1 MITLLEMEP
10 ILHVYNLSKT
20 IAGKQLFENTS
31 FDVYPEDCI
40 GLLGPNGCGKTTLFS
55 ILLGK
60 ERPNMGDVEKKEGL
74 QIRCL
79 EQDPVYP
86 TDTTILDFF
95 TRTAQT
101 ESIHQQMNYFKQQ
114 LEDPT
119 IYESSRHQEILEEL
133 RKLQIRTSKSSGI
146 AQLETARD
154 LLKELGFQD
163 ITADTSMKNL
173 SGGERQKIAL
183 AAVLSQPQNCDLLL
197 LDEPTNHLDIE
208 TIEWLEQKI
217 ADIPCA
223 VIIISHDR
231 YLLAD
236 LVDRVFEFRGTHL
249 ELYDAT
255 YEEYEEQ
262 KKIREH
268 IKQQEYQK
276 ASIEMKRQLAAIKKI
291 TRRNRYNI
299 QINSRMKQVEKL
311 KRVENPILKNY
322 LLRFHFKTAFKSGK
336 NIADGI
342 GLSKYFGEK
351 RILSNASFEIL
362 AGQKIGLIGPNG
374 CGKTTFLKM
383 LTKEESYNQG
393 KIHLSQGVKWGYFDQ
408 GHLSIN
414 LENTLL
420 EEILRDHKDL
430 EEDDAKA
437 LLGQFNFKGTMMYN
451 KAGQISGGERARL
464 AFLRLIME
472 PYNLLLLDEP
482 TNHMDIES
490 KTAIETALN
499 SYNGTVIVVSHDRKF
514 LDTVTDTIFFMKDAD
529 IKTYTGNYTM
539 FRLQRQ
545 KELTDYTNKD
555 LAYLSSSR
563 LSKYVVTKGF
573 TIWTIK
579 KKHTIGE
586 EIYIGDHNRNLY
598 EWAIKGG
605 LLKEV

>member
-1 MITLLEMEP
+1 MITLLDMET

-20 IAGKQLFENTS
+20 IAGKQLFENAS

-40 GLLGPNGCGKTTLFS
+40 GLLGPNGCGKTTLLN
-55 ILLGK
+55 ILLEK
-60 ERPNMGDVEKKEGL
+60 EHPNVGDVEKKEGL

-79 EQDPVYP
+79 EQDPIYP
-86 TDTTILDFF
+86 TDTTLLDFF

-114 LEDPT
+114 LEDPA
-119 IYESSRHQEILEEL
+119 IYESSRHQEILEEI

-146 AQLETARD
+146 AQFETARD
-154 LLKELGFQD
+154 LLIELGFQD

-183 AAVLSQPQNCDLLL
+183 SSVLSQPQNCDLLL

-231 YLLAD
+231 YLLSD
-236 LVDRVFEFRGTHL
+236 LIDRVFEFRGTHL

-299 QINSRMKQVEKL
+299 QINSRIKQVEKL
-311 KRVENPILKNY
+311 KRIENPILKNY

-351 RILSNASFEIL
+351 KILSNACFEIF

-393 KIHLSQGVKWGYFDQ
+393 KINLSQGVKWGYFDQ
-408 GHLSIN
+408 GHLSLN

-420 EEILRDHKDL
+420 NEILRDHKDL

-451 KAGQISGGERARL
+451 KVGQISGGERARL

-514 LDTVTDTIFFMKDAD
+514 LDTVTDTIFFIKDAD

-555 LAYLSSSR
+555 LAYLSSSK

-586 EIYIGDHNRNLY
+586 EIYIGDHNRDIY

>member
-1 MITLLEMEP
+1 
-10 ILHVYNLSKT
+10 VYDLSKA

-31 FDVYPEDCI
+31 FDVYSEDCI
-40 GLLGPNGCGKTTLFS
+40 GLLGSNGCGKTTLFN

-60 ERPNMGDVEKKEGL
+60 ERPNIGDVEKKEGL

-95 TRTAQT
+95 TRIAQT
-101 ESIHQQMNYFKQQ
+101 ESIHQQMKYFEEQ
-114 LEDPT
+114 LEDPAV
-119 IYESSRHQEILEEL
+119 YESSRHQEILEEL
-133 RKLQIRTSKSSGI
+133 RKLQMRTSKSSGT
-146 AQLETARD
+146 AQLEAARE
-154 LLKELGFQD
+154 LLKELGFKD
-163 ITADTSMKNL
+163 IEAGTSMKNL

-183 AAVLSQPQNCDLLL
+183 AAVLSQPQNCNLLL

-208 TIEWLEQKI
+208 TIEWLEQKMV
-217 ADIPCA
+217 DISCA

-255 YEEYEEQ
+255 YAEYEEQ
-262 KKIREH
+262 KEIREH
-268 IKQQEYQK
+268 IKQHEYRK
-276 ASIEMKRQLAAIKKI
+276 ASVEMKRQLAVIKKM

-299 QINSRMKQVEKL
+299 QINSRIKQVEKL
-311 KRVENPILKNY
+311 KRVENPVLKNY
-322 LLRFHFKTAFKSGK
+322 LLRFHFKTVLKSGK
-336 NIADGI
+336 NIADATGF
-342 GLSKYFGEK
+342 SKYFGDK
-351 RILSNASFEIL
+351 RILSNASFEIF

-383 LTKEESYNQG
+383 LTKEESCSQG
-393 KIHLSQGVKWGYFDQ
+393 KINLSQGVKWGYFDQ
-408 GHLSIN
+408 GHLSLN

-430 EEDDAKA
+430 GEDDAKA
-437 LLGQFNFKGTMMYN
+437 LLGQFNCKGTMVYN
-451 KAGQISGGERARL
+451 KVGQISGGERARL

-499 SYNGTVIVVSHDRKF
+499 SYTGTVIVVSHDRKF
-514 LDTVTDTIFFMKDAD
+514 LDTVTDTIFFMTDAD

-545 KELTDYTNKD
+545 KEITDYTNKD

-573 TIWTIK
+573 TVWTIK
-579 KKHTIGE
+579 KKHEIGE
-586 EIYIGDHNRNLY
+586 EIYIGDHNREMY

>member
-1 MITLLEMEP
+1 MEP
-10 ILHVYNLSKT
+10 ILHAYNLSKT
-20 IAGKQLFENTS
+20 IAGKQLFENAS
-31 FDVYPEDCI
+31 FDVYAEDCI
-40 GLLGPNGCGKTTLFS
+40 GLLGPNGCGKTTLFN

-60 ERPNMGDVEKKEGL
+60 ERPNMGDVEKKEEL
-74 QIRCL
+74 QIRSL

-86 TDTTILDFF
+86 TDTTLLDFF
-95 TRTAQT
+95 TRTAHT
-101 ESIHQQMNYFKQQ
+101 ESIDQKINSLKQQ
-114 LEDPT
+114 LEDPK
-119 IYESSRHQEILEEL
+119 IYESTRHQEILEEL
-133 RKLQIRTSKSSGI
+133 RKLQMLTNKSNGI

-154 LLKELGFQD
+154 LLEELGFKD
-163 ITADTSMKNL
+163 IAVDIPMKNL

-183 AAVLSQPQNCDLLL
+183 AAILSQPQNCDLFL

-217 ADIPCA
+217 ADIPCG

-236 LVDRVFEFRGTHL
+236 LIDRVFEFHGNHL

-276 ASIEMKRQLAAIKKI
+276 ASVEMKRQIAAIKKI

-322 LLRFHFKTAFKSGK
+322 LLKFHFKTTFKSGK

-342 GLSKYFGEK
+342 SLSKYFGEK

-362 AGQKIGLIGPNG
+362 AGQKIGLIGSNG

-393 KIHLSQGVKWGYFDQ
+393 KIHLSQGVRWGYFDQ

-437 LLGQFNFKGTMMYN
+437 LLGQFNFKGTMVHN
-451 KAGQISGGERARL
+451 KAGKISGGERARL

-545 KELTDYTNKD
+545 QELTEYTNKD

-563 LSKYVVTKGF
+563 LSKFVVTKGF

>member
-1 MITLLEMEP
+1 MET
-10 ILHVYNLSKT
+10 ILHVYDLSKA

-40 GLLGPNGCGKTTLFS
+40 GLLGPNGCGKTTLFN

-79 EQDPVYP
+79 EQDPVHP

-101 ESIHQQMNYFKQQ
+101 ENIHQQMKYFEEQ
-114 LEDPT
+114 LEDPA

-133 RKLQIRTSKSSGI
+133 RKLQMRTSKSSGT
-146 AQLETARD
+146 AQLETAQN

-163 ITADTSMKNL
+163 LTADTPMKNL

-183 AAVLSQPQNCDLLL
+183 AAVLSQPQICNLLL

-217 ADIPCA
+217 VDIPCA

-231 YLLAD
+231 YLLDD

-255 YEEYEEQ
+255 YKEYEEQ

-268 IKQQEYQK
+268 IKQHEYRK
-276 ASIEMKRQLAAIKKI
+276 ASVEMKRQLAAIKKMS
-291 TRRNRYNI
+291 RRNRYNI
-299 QINSRMKQVEKL
+299 QINSRIKQVEKL
-311 KRVENPILKNY
+311 KRVENPVLKNY

-336 NIADGI
+336 NIADGT

-383 LTKEESYNQG
+383 LTKEESCNQG

-408 GHLSIN
+408 GHLSLN

-420 EEILRDHKDL
+420 DEILRDHKDL
-430 EEDDAKA
+430 GEDDAKA
-437 LLGQFNFKGTMMYN
+437 LLGQFNCKGTMVYN
-451 KAGQISGGERARL
+451 KVGQISGGERARL

-499 SYNGTVIVVSHDRKF
+499 SYTGTVIVVSHDRKF
-514 LDTVTDTIFFMKDAD
+514 LDTVTDTIFFMTDAN

-545 KELTDYTNKD
+545 KEITDYTNKD

-573 TIWTIK
+573 TVWTIK

-586 EIYIGDHNRNLY
+586 EIYIGDHNRDMY

-605 LLKEV
+605 LLKEG

>member
-1 MITLLEMEP
+1 MDP
-10 ILHVYNLSKT
+10 ILHVYNLSKS
-20 IAGKQLFENTS
+20 IASKQLFEDTT

-60 ERPNMGDVEKKEGL
+60 ERPNTGDVEKKEGMR
-74 QIRCL
+74 IRSL
-79 EQDPVYP
+79 EQDPVHP
-86 TDTTILDFF
+86 TDATIHDFF

-101 ESIHQQMNYFKQQ
+101 ESIQQQMKYFEEQ
-114 LEDPT
+114 LEDPA

-133 RKLQIRTSKSSGI
+133 RKLQIRTSKSSGT

-163 ITADTSMKNL
+163 ITADTPMKNL

-183 AAVLSQPQNCDLLL
+183 ATVLSQPQACNLLL

-217 ADIPCA
+217 AEIPCA

-231 YLLAD
+231 YLLND

-249 ELYDAT
+249 EIYDAT

-276 ASIEMKRQLAAIKKI
+276 ASVEMKRQLAAIKKI

-336 NIADGI
+336 NIADGT

-351 RILSNASFEIL
+351 RILSNANFEIL

-383 LTKEESYNQG
+383 LMKEESCNQG
-393 KIHLSQGVKWGYFDQ
+393 KIHISQGAKCGYFDQ
-408 GHLSIN
+408 GHLSLN

-420 EEILRDHKDL
+420 DEILRDHKDL
-430 EEDDAKA
+430 GEDDAKA
-437 LLGQFNFKGTMMYN
+437 LLGQFNFKGTMVYN

-499 SYNGTVIVVSHDRKF
+499 SYTGTVIVVSHDRKF
-514 LDTVTDTIFFMKDAD
+514 LDTVTDTIFFMTDAD

-539 FRLQRQ
+539 FRFQRM
-545 KELTDYTNKD
+545 KELTDYSSKD
-555 LAYLSSSR
+555 LAYLSTSG
-563 LSKYVVTKGF
+563 LTKYIVTKGF

-586 EIYIGDHNRNLY
+586 EIYIGDHNRNVY

-605 LLKEV
+605 LLKEA

>member
-1 MITLLEMEP
+1 MDP

-20 IAGKQLFENTS
+20 IAGKLLFENTT
-31 FDVYPEDCI
+31 FDIYPEDCI
-40 GLLGPNGCGKTTLFS
+40 GLLGPNGCGKTTLFH
-55 ILLGK
+55 ILLEK
-60 ERPNMGDVEKKEGL
+60 ERPNTGDVQKKEGL
-74 QIRCL
+74 KIRCL
-79 EQDPVYP
+79 EQIPFHP
-86 TDTTILDFF
+86 TDVTVHDFF
-95 TRTAQT
+95 VRTSRT
-101 ESIHQQMNYFKQQ
+101 EALQQQIKDYEKQ

-119 IYESSRHQEILEEL
+119 VYESSRHQEILDEL
-133 RKLQIRTSKSSGI
+133 KALQMQTSKTNGA
-146 AQLETARD
+146 AQFETTKH
-154 LLKELGFQD
+154 LFKELGIEEF
-163 ITADTSMKNL
+163 TADLPIKNL
-173 SGGERQKIAL
+173 SGGERQKVAL
-183 AAVLSQPQNCDLLL
+183 AAVLAQPQNCDLLL

-217 ADIPCA
+217 AEIPCA
-223 VIIISHDR
+223 VMMISHDR
-231 YLLAD
+231 YLLND
-236 LVDRVFEFRGTHL
+236 LVDRVFEFHGINL
-249 ELYDAT
+249 QFYDAT

-268 IKQQEYQK
+268 IKQQQYQK
-276 ASIEMKRQLAAIKKI
+276 ASVEMKRQLATIKKM
-291 TRRNRYNI
+291 TRKNRYNI

-336 NIADGI
+336 NIADGT

-351 RILSNASFEIL
+351 RILSNASFEII

-374 CGKTTFLKM
+374 CGKTTFLKI
-383 LTKEESYNQG
+383 LTREESTSQG
-393 KIHLSQGVKWGYFDQ
+393 TIHLSQGVKWGYFDQ
-408 GHLSIN
+408 EHFSLN

-420 EEILRDHKDL
+420 DEIQKDHKEL
-430 EEDDAKA
+430 AEEEAKA
-437 LLGQFNFKGTMMYN
+437 LLGQFNFKGTMVNN
-451 KAGQISGGERARL
+451 KVGQLSGGEQTRL

-490 KTAIETALN
+490 KTAIENALN

-514 LDTVTDTIFFMKDAD
+514 LDTVTDTIFFMTDAD
-529 IKTYTGNYTM
+529 IKIYSGNYTM

-545 KELTDYTNKD
+545 RELTEFTDKD

-563 LSKYVVTKGF
+563 LTKYVVTKGF

-579 KKHTIGE
+579 KKHAIGE

-605 LLKEV
+605 LLKEA

>member
-1 MITLLEMEP
+1 
-10 ILHVYNLSKT
+10 VYNLSKT

-31 FDVYPEDCI
+31 FDVYAEDCI
-40 GLLGPNGCGKTTLFS
+40 GLLGPNGCGKTTLFN

-74 QIRCL
+74 QIRSL

-86 TDTTILDFF
+86 TDTTLLDFF
-95 TRTAQT
+95 TRSAHT
-101 ESIHQQMNYFKQQ
+101 ESIYQQINFLKQQ
-114 LEDPT
+114 LDDPK
-119 IYESSRHQEILEEL
+119 IYESTRHQEILEEL
-133 RKLQIRTSKSSGI
+133 RKLQMLTSKSSGI

-154 LLKELGFQD
+154 LLEELGFKEIAVDVQ
-163 ITADTSMKNL
+163 MKNL

-217 ADIPCA
+217 ADISCG

-231 YLLAD
+231 YLLSD
-236 LVDRVFEFRGTHL
+236 LIDRVFEFHGNHL

-262 KKIREH
+262 KKIRAH

-276 ASIEMKRQLAAIKKI
+276 ASVEMKRQIAAIKKI

-299 QINSRMKQVEKL
+299 QINSRMKQVDKL

-322 LLRFHFKTAFKSGK
+322 LLKFHFKTAFKSGK

-362 AGQKIGLIGPNG
+362 AGQKIGLIGSNG

-393 KIHLSQGVKWGYFDQ
+393 KIHLSQGVRWGYFDQ

-437 LLGQFNFKGTMMYN
+437 LLGQFNFKGTMVHN
-451 KAGQISGGERARL
+451 KAGKISGGERARL

-514 LDTVTDTIFFMKDAD
+514 LDTVTDTIFFMKDAN

-545 KELTDYTNKD
+545 KELTEYTNKD

-563 LSKYVVTKGF
+563 LSKFVVTKGF